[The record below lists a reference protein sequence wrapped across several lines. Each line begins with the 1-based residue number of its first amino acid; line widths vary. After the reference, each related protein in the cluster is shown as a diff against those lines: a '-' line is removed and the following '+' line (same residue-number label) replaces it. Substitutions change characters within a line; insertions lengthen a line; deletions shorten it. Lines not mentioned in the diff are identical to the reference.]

1 MVPPRVSNLHDDC
14 NARNNDAVK
23 CLPQIYVCKPK
34 REIPFQRPA
43 ANIFLY
49 HKSIFYISA
58 WSESNL
64 IFGLMLLQ
72 CWPRSLPNQCQYKNS
87 PNAWKPTSTTALR
100 NYIARK
106 TQLMLKTVWLQL
118 ASIATNCKHTD
129 WTHPGDICA
138 SPSCHRIKHSA
149 TKPLV
154 SAHLFRLISFKTT
167 CNSKIVKG
175 STSGKPLADVFFQ

>member
-1 MVPPRVSNLHDDC
+1 MKIRQVRQVEQHHHRSDWLVSHHIEWGRFSHSHPVFHNRMVPPRVSNLHDDC
-14 NARNNDAVK
+14 KARNNDAVK
-23 CLPQIYVCKPK
+23 CLLQIYVCKPK

-43 ANIFLY
+43 ANIFQY

-87 PNAWKPTSTTALR
+87 PNAWKPTITTAPR

-106 TQLMLKTVWLQL
+106 TQLMLKTV
-118 ASIATNCKHTD
+118 
-129 WTHPGDICA
+129 
-138 SPSCHRIKHSA
+138 
-149 TKPLV
+149 
-154 SAHLFRLISFKTT
+154 
-167 CNSKIVKG
+167 
-175 STSGKPLADVFFQ
+175 